1 MSAEIE
7 AAWAF
12 LQPIIAGLV
21 AGLIASAIG
30 YIKSNAEEFEA
41 EKFFVTVGIGAIV
54 GAIGGYMGISYAS
67 AEIYLANIGAVYMID
82 YILKAI
88 WRRWIAPRI
97 LKQAS
102 LTTTPSTNG

>member
-7 AAWAF
+7 AVWAF

-67 AEIYLANIGAVYMID
+67 AEIYLANIGAVYLID

-88 WRRWIAPRI
+88 WRRWIGPLLMKKA
-97 LKQAS
+97 
-102 LTTTPSTNG
+102 TPVSKPPGEG

>member
-1 MSAEIE
+1 MSEGFE
-7 AAWAF
+7 AVWSL

-30 YIKSNAEEFEA
+30 YIKTNAEKFEA
-41 EKFFVTVGIGAIV
+41 EKFFITVALGAIV

-67 AEIYLANIGAVYMID
+67 AEIYLANIGAVYLID

-88 WRRWIAPRI
+88 WRRWIAPLM

-102 LTTTPSTNG
+102 KASKPPGEG

>member
-7 AAWAF
+7 AVWAF

-30 YIKSNAEEFEA
+30 YFKSNAEEFEA
-41 EKFFVTVGIGAIV
+41 EKFFLTVALGAVV

-67 AEIYLANIGAVYMID
+67 AEIYLANIGAVYLID

-88 WRRWIAPRI
+88 WRRWIAPRM

-102 LTTTPSTNG
+102 LASTPPKDG